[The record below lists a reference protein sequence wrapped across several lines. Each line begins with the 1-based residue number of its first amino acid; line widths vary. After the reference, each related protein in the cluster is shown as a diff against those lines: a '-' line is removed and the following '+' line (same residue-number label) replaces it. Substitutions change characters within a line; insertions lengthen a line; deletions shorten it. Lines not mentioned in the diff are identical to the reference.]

1 MIRREND
8 MPYANRQLSELVW
21 LKSNGNVKNF
31 AAAIGMSQQR
41 VNRLLV
47 FDKAHDKYPAVS
59 NEVRNACIETF
70 NLDMDYF
77 IAPTTEEEVKPL
89 EMLSEEFNKT
99 PSHPDII
106 GGLGHKSA
114 TDMQDMFDALIAAKD
129 EIIASKQETIDAL
142 KQLLEEKNI
151 EIAALRKQIEDGEKR
166 KVSYMAAEPDN
177 H

>member
-1 MIRREND
+1 MIRREDD

-21 LKSNGNVKNF
+21 LKSNGNVSDF

-47 FDKAHDKYPAVS
+47 FDKKQDRFPAVS
-59 NEVRNACIETF
+59 DEVRNACIETF
-70 NLDMDYF
+70 DLEPNYF
-77 IAPTTEEEVKPL
+77 APPPTEEEIRPL
-89 EMLSEEFNKT
+89 EMLSKEFNKT
-99 PSHPDII
+99 LLHPDII

-151 EIAALRKQIEDGEKR
+151 EIAALRKQIEDGKKR

>member
-47 FDKAHDKYPAVS
+47 FDKKQDRFPAVS
-59 NEVRNACIETF
+59 DEVRNACIETF
-70 NLDMDYF
+70 DLEPNYF
-77 IAPTTEEEVKPL
+77 TLPPTEEEIRPL

-106 GGLGHKSA
+106 GGLGHKSVP
-114 TDMQDMFDALIAAKD
+114 DVQDMFDALIAAKD

-166 KVSYMAAEPDN
+166 RVSYMAAEPDN
-177 H
+177 R